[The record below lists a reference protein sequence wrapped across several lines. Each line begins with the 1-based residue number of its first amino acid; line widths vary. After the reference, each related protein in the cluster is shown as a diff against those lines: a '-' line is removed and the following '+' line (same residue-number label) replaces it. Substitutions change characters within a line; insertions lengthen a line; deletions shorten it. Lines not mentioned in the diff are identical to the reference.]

1 MELTMKTIVFSVLII
16 IFTCSYAQYYETPQ
30 QSGIGIPFFDI
41 EIFKTFAEDA
51 KNSRVYIYSKIL
63 YDDLTFIKNDTANN
77 YLAEFEMVAAVFN
90 DKGLQINSKI
100 NKKKI
105 IEEDYEVTN
114 SREETIQIAESF
126 DLPPDEY
133 ELKLQI
139 NDLVSNKST
148 NRKIDLDME
157 NFFEEDI
164 SISDLLFLEEI
175 ALDSIGSLID
185 KTPKVS
191 RNFTNKKE
199 DSYLQF
205 DLYCKNVP
213 STVSIKYIL
222 ENEKGKNEFDTT
234 IVKEISSQISSQYF
248 RFNQKIL
255 LKNRYHCIVKVESDG
270 TDAQRSKWIS
280 FFWITIP
287 GSADDIN
294 LALQQMR
301 YILPGDSLDKYEDA
315 DFTEQQKFF
324 KRYWADRDP
333 NPNSPVNELM
343 REYFSR
349 VNLANRE
356 YSSFS
361 TDGWLSDR
369 GRILI
374 KFGYPDDVERH
385 PFELNSRPYE
395 IWRYYT
401 LRKVFV
407 FVDRTGF
414 GDYRLLPEYM
424 QYEY

>member
-1 MELTMKTIVFSVLII
+1 
-16 IFTCSYAQYYETPQ
+16 
-30 QSGIGIPFFDI
+30 
-41 EIFKTFAEDA
+41 
-51 KNSRVYIYSKIL
+51 
-63 YDDLTFIKNDTANN
+63 
-77 YLAEFEMVAAVFN
+77 MVAAVYN
-90 DKGLQINSKI
+90 DKGLQVNSKI
-100 NKKKI
+100 SKKQI
-105 IEEDYEVTN
+105 IEEEYEVTN
-114 SREETIQIAESF
+114 SREKTVQIAESF

-185 KTPKVS
+185 KIPKVS
-191 RNFTNKKE
+191 HNFTDKQE

-213 STVSIKYIL
+213 SSVTIKYTL
-222 ENEKGKNEFDTT
+222 KNEKGKNEFDTT
-234 IVKEISSQISSQYF
+234 IVKEITSQISSQYYQ
-248 RFNQKIL
+248 FNQKIL
-255 LKNRYHCIVKVESDG
+255 PKNRYNCIVKVESDG
-270 TDAQRSKWIS
+270 DDAQRSKWIS
-280 FFWITIP
+280 FFWITVP
-287 GSADDIN
+287 GSPDDID

-301 YILPGDSLDKYEDA
+301 YILPGDSLDRYEDA
-315 DFTEQQKFF
+315 DFKEQQEFF

-333 NPNSPVNELM
+333 NPNSPINELM
-343 REYFSR
+343 QEYFSR

-361 TDGWLSDR
+361 TEGWLSDR